1 MIYYSVNMNT
11 AQRIVEKFG
20 GQSAL
25 AGMLGKTQS
34 MVSYWCK
41 AGVIPQKWHP
51 KILQLASERG
61 LDLSQSD
68 FSLVP
73 DITIIEDPNLGRIP
87 IATYPGILPIGESE
101 IPVYVLNDGRRVLS
115 RSSATGVLTAG
126 KGGGNLESYIGVHAL
141 KKYISESVIDGMI
154 EFQIQGVVNKTVKGI
169 EAEAF
174 IEICRGYVRAL
185 AGEIPGEKLTSES
198 QIEIAVRCSMFLASC
213 AKLGLV
219 ALIDEATGYQYARAE
234 DALRIKLRAY
244 LEEEMRK
251 WERTFP
257 NELWVEFGRLTR
269 WAGTVNQRPLYWGKL
284 VMELVY
290 DYLDKDVADWLR
302 KNAPKPRHGQNYHQ
316 WLTAQYGLKK
326 LVEHIWM
333 LIGMASACTTMREL
347 RERMAEKFGRQSL
360 QLTLY
365 VPSSMT
371 NQKYIPTIKPP
382 GNLPG

>member
-1 MIYYSVNMNT
+1 MNT
-11 AQRIVEKFG
+11 AQKIVDKFG
-20 GQSAL
+20 SQSAL
-25 AGMLGKTQS
+25 AALLGKTQS

-41 AGVIPQKWHP
+41 SGLIPQKWHP

-61 LDLSQSD
+61 LDLSSSD

-73 DITIIEDPNLGRIP
+73 DITIIEDQNLGKIP
-87 IATYPGILPIGESE
+87 IATYPGILQLGESE
-101 IPVYVLNDGRRVLS
+101 IPVYVLNDGRRVVS
-115 RSSATGVLTAG
+115 RSGATGVLTAG

-141 KKYISESVIDGMI
+141 KKYIPESVIGGMI
-154 EFQIQGVVNKTVKGI
+154 DFNLPGVVNKTVKGI

-185 AGEIPGEKLTSES
+185 AGEIEGEKLTSAS

-219 ALIDEATGYQYARAE
+219 ALIDEATGYQYDRAE

-269 WAGTVNQRPLYWGKL
+269 WRGTVNQRPLYWGKL

-316 WLTAQYGLKK
+316 WLTAQYGSKSWWN
-326 LVEHIWM
+326 I
-333 LIGMASACTTMREL
+333 
-347 RERMAEKFGRQSL
+347 FGC
-360 QLTLY
+360 
-365 VPSSMT
+365 
-371 NQKYIPTIKPP
+371 
-382 GNLPG
+382 

>member
-1 MIYYSVNMNT
+1 MNT

-25 AGMLGKTQS
+25 AGLLGKTQS

-61 LDLSQSD
+61 LNLSSAD

-73 DITIIEDPNLGRIP
+73 DIAIIEDPNLGK
-87 IATYPGILPIGESE
+87 
-101 IPVYVLNDGRRVLS
+101 IPVAAYSGMLQLGECEMPCYVLNDGRRVIS
-115 RSSATGVLTAG
+115 RSGATSVLTAG

-141 KKYISESVIDGMI
+141 KKYIPESVVDGMI
-154 EFQIQGVVNKTVKGI
+154 DFCLPGVVNKTVKGI
-169 EAEAF
+169 EAETF

-185 AGEIPGEKLTSES
+185 AGEIEGEKLTSAS
-198 QIEIAVRCSMFLASC
+198 QIEIAVRASMFLASC

-219 ALIDEATGYQYARAE
+219 ALIDEATGYQYDRAE
-234 DALRIKLRAY
+234 DALRVKLRAY

-251 WERTFP
+251 WEKTFP
-257 NELWVEFGRLTR
+257 NELWAEFGRLTR
-269 WAGTVNQRPLYWGKL
+269 WEGTVNQRPLYWGKL

-333 LIGMASACTTMREL
+333 LIGMARACQTMREL
-347 RERMAEKFGRQSL
+347 RERMGEQFGRQPL

-371 NQKYIPTIKPP
+371 TQKYIPAIKKP
-382 GNLPG
+382 GNSAT

>member
-1 MIYYSVNMNT
+1 
-11 AQRIVEKFG
+11 
-20 GQSAL
+20 
-25 AGMLGKTQS
+25 
-34 MVSYWCK
+34 
-41 AGVIPQKWHP
+41 
-51 KILQLASERG
+51 
-61 LDLSQSD
+61 
-68 FSLVP
+68 
-73 DITIIEDPNLGRIP
+73 
-87 IATYPGILPIGESE
+87 
-101 IPVYVLNDGRRVLS
+101 
-115 RSSATGVLTAG
+115 
-126 KGGGNLESYIGVHAL
+126 
-141 KKYISESVIDGMI
+141 
-154 EFQIQGVVNKTVKGI
+154 
-169 EAEAF
+169 
-174 IEICRGYVRAL
+174 
-185 AGEIPGEKLTSES
+185 
-198 QIEIAVRCSMFLASC
+198 MFLASC

>member
-1 MIYYSVNMNT
+1 MST

-20 GQSAL
+20 SQTALAAAIGKGQSVVA
-25 AGMLGKTQS
+25 
-34 MVSYWCK
+34 YWCK
-41 AGVIPQKWHP
+41 IGSIPQKWHAP
-51 KILQLASERG
+51 ILKIASEQNI
-61 LDLSQSD
+61 DLAPSD
-68 FSLVP
+68 FSTVSEP
-73 DITIIEDPNLGRIP
+73 QIIEDENLGKIP
-87 IATYPGILPIGESE
+87 IATYPGILPLGDEGV
-101 IPVYVLNDGRRVLS
+101 PVYVLNDGRRVVS
-115 RSSATGVLTAG
+115 RSGATGILTAG

-141 KKYISESVIDGMI
+141 KKYIPESVIDGMI
-154 EFQIQGVVNKTVKGI
+154 DFSLPGVVNKTVKGI

-185 AGEIPGEKLTSES
+185 AGDIDGEKLTSAS

-219 ALIDEATGYQYARAE
+219 ALIDEATGYQYDRAA
-234 DALRIKLRAY
+234 DALQIKLRAY

-257 NELWVEFGRLTR
+257 NELWIEFGRLTR
-269 WAGTVNQRPLYWGKL
+269 WGGTVNQRPLYWGKL

-333 LIGMASACTTMREL
+333 LIGMASACTSMREL

-371 NQKYIPTIKPP
+371 NQKFIPATSSAGKNP
-382 GNLPG
+382 N

>member
-1 MIYYSVNMNT
+1 MNT
-11 AQRIVEKFG
+11 AQKIVRKFG
-20 GQSAL
+20 GQTAL
-25 AGMLGKTQS
+25 ANHLGKTQS
-34 MVSYWCK
+34 VVGYWCK
-41 AGVIPQKWHP
+41 TGIIPQKRHP
-51 KILQLASERG
+51 KILQVASELG
-61 LDLSQSD
+61 ISLSSSD

-73 DITIIEDPNLGRIP
+73 EIEIREDPALGKIP
-87 IATYPGILPIGESE
+87 YATHSGWLELGESE
-101 IPVYVLNDGRRVLS
+101 LPCYVLNDGRRVVS
-115 RSSATGVLTAG
+115 RSGATGVLTAR

-141 KKYISESVIDGMI
+141 KKYISPSVIDGMI
-154 EFQIQGVVNKTVKGI
+154 DFQIPGVVNKTVKGI
-169 EAEAF
+169 EAETF

-185 AGEIPGEKLTSES
+185 AGEIEGEKLTSAS
-198 QIEIAVRCSMFLASC
+198 QIDIAVRCSVFLASC

-219 ALIDEATGYQYARAE
+219 ALIDEATGYQYDRAE

-269 WAGTVNQRPLYWGKL
+269 WEGSVNQRPLYWGKL

-302 KNAPKPRHGQNYHQ
+302 KNAPRPRHGQNYHQ

-326 LVEHIWM
+326 LIEHIWM
-333 LIGMASACTTMREL
+333 LIGMARACQTMREL
-347 RERMAEKFGRQSL
+347 RERMAEQFGRLPL

-365 VPSSMT
+365 VPSSMS
-371 NQKYIPTIKPP
+371 NQKYIPPKT
-382 GNLPG
+382 GGQND

>member
-1 MIYYSVNMNT
+1 MST
-11 AQRIVEKFG
+11 AQKIVEKFG
-20 GQSAL
+20 SQTALAAAIGKGQSVVA
-25 AGMLGKTQS
+25 
-34 MVSYWCK
+34 YWCK
-41 AGVIPQKWHP
+41 VGSIPQKWHAQIL
-51 KILQLASERG
+51 KIASEQNI
-61 LDLSQSD
+61 DLSPSD
-68 FSLVP
+68 FSTASEP
-73 DITIIEDPNLGRIP
+73 QIIEDPNLGKIP
-87 IATYPGILPIGESE
+87 IAKYPGILQLGDSE
-101 IPVYVLNDGRRVLS
+101 IPVYVLYDGRRVVS
-115 RSSATGVLTAG
+115 RSGATGVLTAG
-126 KGGGNLESYIGVHAL
+126 KGGGNLESYIGVQAL
-141 KKYISESVIDGMI
+141 KKYIPESVIEGMI
-154 EFQIQGVVNKTVKGI
+154 DFNLPGVVNKTVKGI

-185 AGEIPGEKLTSES
+185 AGEIEGEKLTSVS

-219 ALIDEATGYQYARAE
+219 ALIDEATGYQYDRTD

-257 NELWVEFGRLTR
+257 NELWIEFGRLTR
-269 WAGTVNQRPLYWGKL
+269 WGGTVNQRPLYWGKL

-333 LIGMASACTTMREL
+333 LIGMASACSTMREL

-371 NQKYIPTIKPP
+371 NQKFIPTNTRAGKSF
-382 GNLPG
+382 N

>member
-1 MIYYSVNMNT
+1 MST
-11 AQRIVEKFG
+11 AQKIVEKFG
-20 GQSAL
+20 SQTALAAAIGKGQSVVA
-25 AGMLGKTQS
+25 
-34 MVSYWCK
+34 YWCK
-41 AGVIPQKWHP
+41 VGSIPQKWHAQIL
-51 KILQLASERG
+51 KIASEQNI
-61 LDLSQSD
+61 DLSPSD
-68 FSLVP
+68 FSTASEP
-73 DITIIEDPNLGRIP
+73 QIIEDQNLGKIP
-87 IATYPGILPIGESE
+87 IATYPGILQLGDSE
-101 IPVYVLNDGRRVLS
+101 IPVYVLNDGRRVVS
-115 RSSATGVLTAG
+115 RSGATGVLTAG
-126 KGGGNLESYIGVHAL
+126 KGGGNLESYIGVQAL
-141 KKYISESVIDGMI
+141 KKYIPESVIEGMI
-154 EFQIQGVVNKTVKGI
+154 DFNLPGVVNKTVKGI

-185 AGEIPGEKLTSES
+185 AGEIAGEKLTSAS

-219 ALIDEATGYQYARAE
+219 ALIDEATGYQYDRAD

-257 NELWVEFGRLTR
+257 NELWIEFGRLTR
-269 WAGTVNQRPLYWGKL
+269 WGGTVNQRPLYWGKL

-333 LIGMASACTTMREL
+333 LIGMASACSTMREL

-371 NQKYIPTIKPP
+371 NQKFIPTNTNAGKSF
-382 GNLPG
+382 N